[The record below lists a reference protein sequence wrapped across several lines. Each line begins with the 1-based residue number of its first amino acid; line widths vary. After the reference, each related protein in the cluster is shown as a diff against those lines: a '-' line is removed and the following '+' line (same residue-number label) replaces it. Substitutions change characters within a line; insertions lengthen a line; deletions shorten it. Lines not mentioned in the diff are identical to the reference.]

1 MWRTQENTPFATLP
15 AGSARL
21 TTVNVKVASGK
32 SAMGRY
38 LESASWRKI
47 EMQGPFWGFPLLPCG
62 KRSRF
67 LYRTSMFAQ
76 MAMLAK
82 LIAAAE
88 AYQENA
94 AMSNSSDLI
103 FL

>member
-1 MWRTQENTPFATLP
+1 
-15 AGSARL
+15 
-21 TTVNVKVASGK
+21 
-32 SAMGRY
+32 
-38 LESASWRKI
+38 
-47 EMQGPFWGFPLLPCG
+47 
-62 KRSRF
+62 
-67 LYRTSMFAQ
+67 MFAQ